1 MPGDLFVLGLSW
13 RTARVALRERLA
25 FKDDEIP
32 GALAELRQSE
42 SVGEAMILS
51 TCNRVEIYGATPR
64 GAPASALTMA
74 TAEARRFL
82 AASRGTSRE
91 EIEDALYEVTDT
103 DAVRHAF
110 RVAAALDSMV
120 VGEAQILGQLKGA
133 FGAAQQSNATGP
145 VLRRCMEQAFRVAKR
160 VRTDTGIARGAANV
174 SSVAVELAGR
184 VFGDLYGKTV
194 AVVGAGKMSDLAARH
209 LRASGAGTVLVT
221 NRSPEKAA
229 EVAERVDGTARP
241 WEDLETVLSLA
252 DVVISSTGAPEPILT
267 RKLVKRAMKR
277 RRYVPQVICDIAV
290 PRDAETAVG
299 DVDGVYLFNVD
310 DLQKAVAE
318 NLKERAKEAEEAA
331 VIVDREVAE
340 FGRWL
345 ETQAVVPTIRALR
358 EMFSAIALAEADKAI
373 AALESKES
381 PEQREQAV
389 RRLAEVIANKLL
401 HQPMVALKDREDR
414 EQAQAL
420 VSATR
425 KLFALDDEQDDEE
438 PQAAAA
444 TEDGGPPIK
453 NRGPA

>member
-1 MPGDLFVLGLSW
+1 
-13 RTARVALRERLA
+13 
-25 FKDDEIP
+25 
-32 GALAELRQSE
+32 
-42 SVGEAMILS
+42 
-51 TCNRVEIYGATPR
+51 
-64 GAPASALTMA
+64 
-74 TAEARRFL
+74 
-82 AASRGTSRE
+82 
-91 EIEDALYEVTDT
+91 
-103 DAVRHAF
+103 
-110 RVAAALDSMV
+110 
-120 VGEAQILGQLKGA
+120 
-133 FGAAQQSNATGP
+133 
-145 VLRRCMEQAFRVAKR
+145 
-160 VRTDTGIARGAANV
+160 
-174 SSVAVELAGR
+174 
-184 VFGDLYGKTV
+184 
-194 AVVGAGKMSDLAARH
+194 
-209 LRASGAGTVLVT
+209 
-221 NRSPEKAA
+221 
-229 EVAERVDGTARP
+229 
-241 WEDLETVLSLA
+241 
-252 DVVISSTGAPEPILT
+252 VISSTGAPEPILT

-299 DVDGVYLFNVD
+299 DVDGVYLFDVD

-425 KLFALDDEQDDEE
+425 KLFALDDEQDHEE

-444 TEDGGPPIK
+444 TEDGGRPIK